1 MIRIAC
7 KVVGPLATNC
17 YIISC
22 PETNAAIIVDPG
34 GDPDLI
40 ETFIEQTKLEPVAVV
55 STHGHS
61 DHIAA
66 VAAMQHTYGIDFAI
80 HEADREI
87 IALSLKEAPLWGMGM
102 IEEPAVTNLLTPGST
117 LKFGNAEGTI
127 LHTPGHTPGGV
138 SILFDRQVIVGDTLF
153 ARSIGRTDLFG
164 GSLEALL
171 DSIEREI
178 IALPDD
184 TTIYTGHGPRTT
196 VGEEKREN
204 PFINRLL

>member
-66 VAAMQHTYGIDFAI
+66 VAAMQNAYGIGFAI

-87 IALSLKEAPLWGMGM
+87 IALSVKEAPLWGMRM
-102 IEEPAVTNLLTPGST
+102 IEEPAVTSILTPGAT

-138 SILFDRQVIVGDTLF
+138 SILFDRQVFVGDTLF

-164 GSLEALL
+164 GSLETLL
-171 DSIEREI
+171 GAIEREI
-178 IALPDD
+178 LALPDD